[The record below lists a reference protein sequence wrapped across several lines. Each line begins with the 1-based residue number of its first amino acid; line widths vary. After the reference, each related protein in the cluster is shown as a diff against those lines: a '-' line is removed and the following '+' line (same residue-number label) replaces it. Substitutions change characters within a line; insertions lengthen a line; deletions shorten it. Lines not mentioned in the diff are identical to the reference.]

1 MPKSRRPRGPTR
13 AGKSGSRKTA
23 TRRTDDRKSASRK
36 TGTRKIATRKAA
48 SRKTAS
54 PKTAARKTATRK
66 VPARTAPTR
75 RAGTGKTAT
84 RKTADTMADCLDR
97 LRELAAT
104 GKGDPQGEARRI
116 MREFKASASGT
127 EFEAMAQRLED
138 TLIASRNTVVSAL
151 YLDQHTRWLA
161 ALEGAVAAIRGS

>member
-13 AGKSGSRKTA
+13 ARKGSRKTA

-36 TGTRKIATRKAA
+36 TATRKIATRKAA

-66 VPARTAPTR
+66 ATAPTTATR
-75 RAGTGKTAT
+75 GAGTGRTAA
-84 RKTADTMADCLDR
+84 RKIVGTMVDCLDR

-104 GKGDPQGEARRI
+104 GKGDPRDAAGRI

-127 EFEAMAQRLED
+127 EFEAITRRLED
-138 TLIASRNTVVSAL
+138 TLIAGRNTVVPTL
-151 YLDQHTRWLA
+151 YLD
-161 ALEGAVAAIRGS
+161 

>member
-1 MPKSRRPRGPTR
+1 L
-13 AGKSGSRKTA
+13 
-23 TRRTDDRKSASRK
+23 
-36 TGTRKIATRKAA
+36 
-48 SRKTAS
+48 
-54 PKTAARKTATRK
+54 RK
-66 VPARTAPTR
+66 V
-75 RAGTGKTAT
+75 
-84 RKTADTMADCLDR
+84 
-97 LRELAAT
+97 AAT
-104 GKGDPQGEARRI
+104 GKGDPQGEAGRI